1 MWIIGTVV
9 SLALIA
15 LTLVDSFEAV
25 LQPRRVT
32 HRFRYAQPFYR
43 STWTLWRVIDTL
55 NPKEIF
61 MTSLNA
67 KKLVGG
73 SLLALAAVAALVV
86 QATNQPAQAQA
97 QDAKPAADIPG
108 LSRQP
113 SAAARAA
120 LLDPN
125 DTVVLL
131 LDHQTGLFQTV
142 KDVPVRDL
150 RAHTVALAKIAEQA
164 KMPIIYTASEPGGP
178 NGPIMEELTAAAPS
192 AKYVGRKGE
201 VSAWDNADFVKAVEA
216 TGRKTL
222 VMAGVW
228 TSVCVAFPALQ
239 AKADGYKVFAV
250 MDASGDVSEMAY
262 EVTLARMTQ
271 AGITPVTTNTILSE
285 SHRTWNRPDA
295 AQWGALY
302 AELVP
307 NYRAVAESYKKAQDV
322 AKEPKK

>member
-1 MWIIGTVV
+1 M
-9 SLALIA
+9 
-15 LTLVDSFEAV
+15 
-25 LQPRRVT
+25 
-32 HRFRYAQPFYR
+32 
-43 STWTLWRVIDTL
+43 
-55 NPKEIF
+55 
-61 MTSLNA
+61 
-67 KKLVGG
+67 KLLKMNKLMAG
-73 SLLALAAVAALVV
+73 SLMALAAVAALVV
-86 QATNQPAQAQA
+86 QTTNEPAQAQA
-97 QDAKPAADIPG
+97 QDMSPAAAIPG

-120 LLDPN
+120 LLDPT

-142 KDVPVRDL
+142 MDVPIREL
-150 RAHTVALAKIAEQA
+150 RANTVALAKIAEQA

-178 NGPIMEELTAAAPS
+178 NGPIMDELIAAAPS

-201 VSAWDNADFVKAVEA
+201 VSAWDNADFVKAVEE

-222 VMAGVW
+222 VIAGVW

-239 AKADGYKVFAV
+239 AKADGYKVYAV
-250 MDASGDVSEMAY
+250 MDASGDISQMAFDAA
-262 EVTLARMTQ
+262 LARMTQ
-271 AGITPVTTNTILSE
+271 AGVIPVTTNTILSE

-307 NYRAVAESYKKAQDV
+307 NYRAVAESYRKAQDV
-322 AKEPKK
+322 AKAPKK

>member
-1 MWIIGTVV
+1 MK
-9 SLALIA
+9 SLKARR
-15 LTLVDSFEAV
+15 LVA
-25 LQPRRVT
+25 
-32 HRFRYAQPFYR
+32 
-43 STWTLWRVIDTL
+43 
-55 NPKEIF
+55 
-61 MTSLNA
+61 
-67 KKLVGG
+67 G
-73 SLLALAAVAALVV
+73 SILALAGVAALVV
-86 QATNQPAQAQA
+86 QTTNEPARAQA
-97 QDAKPAADIPG
+97 QDARPVAAIPG

-142 KDVPVRDL
+142 KDVPIRDL
-150 RAHTVALAKIAEQA
+150 RANTVALAKIAEQA
-164 KMPIIYTASEPGGP
+164 RMPIIYTASEPRGS
-178 NGPIMEELTAAAPS
+178 NGPIMEELTGAAPS

-239 AKADGYKVFAV
+239 ATADGYKVYAV
-250 MDASGDVSEMAY
+250 MDASGDVSQMASDA
-262 EVTLARMTQ
+262 TLARMTQ
-271 AGITPVTTNTILSE
+271 AGIIPVTTNTILSE

-307 NYRAVAESYKKAQDV
+307 NYRAVAESYRKAQDV
-322 AKEPKK
+322 AKEPER

>member
-1 MWIIGTVV
+1 VK
-9 SLALIA
+9 S
-15 LTLVDSFEAV
+15 
-25 LQPRRVT
+25 R
-32 HRFRYAQPFYR
+32 
-43 STWTLWRVIDTL
+43 
-55 NPKEIF
+55 K
-61 MTSLNA
+61 A
-67 KKLVGG
+67 KKLVAG
-73 SLLALAAVAALVV
+73 SLLALAAVAALVF
-86 QATNQPAQAQA
+86 QTTNEPAQAQA
-97 QDAKPAADIPG
+97 QVTRPAAAIPG

-142 KDVPVRDL
+142 KDVPIRDL
-150 RAHTVALAKIAEQA
+150 RANTVALAKIAEQA
-164 KMPIIYTASEPGGP
+164 KMPIIYTASEPGGS

-201 VSAWDNADFVKAVEA
+201 VSAWDNADFVTAVEA

-222 VMAGVW
+222 IMAGVW

-239 AKADGYKVFAV
+239 AKADGYKVYAV
-250 MDASGDVSEMAY
+250 MDASGDISQMASDS
-262 EVTLARMTQ
+262 TLARMTQ
-271 AGITPVTTNTILSE
+271 AGVIPVTTNTILSE
-285 SHRTWNRPDA
+285 THRTWNRPDA

-307 NYRAVAESYKKAQDV
+307 NYRAVAESYRTAQDV
-322 AKEPKK
+322 AREPKK

>member
-1 MWIIGTVV
+1 MK
-9 SLALIA
+9 SL
-15 LTLVDSFEAV
+15 
-25 LQPRRVT
+25 
-32 HRFRYAQPFYR
+32 
-43 STWTLWRVIDTL
+43 
-55 NPKEIF
+55 K
-61 MTSLNA
+61 A
-67 KKLVGG
+67 KKLVAG
-73 SLLALAAVAALVV
+73 SLLALAAVAVLVV
-86 QATNQPAQAQA
+86 QMTSEPAQAQA
-97 QDAKPAADIPG
+97 QDTRPVAAIPG
-108 LSRQP
+108 LSKQP

-120 LLDPN
+120 LLDAN

-142 KDVPVRDL
+142 KDVPIRDL
-150 RAHTVALAKIAEQA
+150 RANTVALAKIAEQA
-164 KMPIIYTASEPGGP
+164 KMPIIYTASEPGGS
-178 NGPIMEELTAAAPS
+178 NGPIMEELTAAAPN

-239 AKADGYKVFAV
+239 AKADGYKVYAV
-250 MDASGDVSEMAY
+250 MDASGDVSEMASN
-262 EVTLARMTQ
+262 VTLARMTQ
-271 AGITPVTTNTILSE
+271 AGVIPVTTNTILSE
-285 SHRTWNRPDA
+285 THRTWNRPDA

-307 NYRAVAESYKKAQDV
+307 NYRAVAESYRKAQDV